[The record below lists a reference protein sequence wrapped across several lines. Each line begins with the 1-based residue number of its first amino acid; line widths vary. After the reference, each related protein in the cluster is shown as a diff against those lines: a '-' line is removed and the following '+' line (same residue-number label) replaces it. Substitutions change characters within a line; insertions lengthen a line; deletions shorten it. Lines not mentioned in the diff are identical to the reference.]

1 MDANRCAIELHKLIE
16 RFEADVAIY
25 CMTMTLGQLLAD
37 QAEDQEHGARLVE
50 KAMSLLAERVM
61 SMWMCVINSVPIID
75 ELGGSAAAHNA
86 R

>member
-1 MDANRCAIELHKLIE
+1 MEETKMDANRCAIELHKLIE

-50 KAMSLLAERVM
+50 KAMSLLAERLMVNLDVRDQFR
-61 SMWMCVINSVPIID
+61 S
-75 ELGGSAAAHNA
+75 HH
-86 R
+86 

>member
-1 MDANRCAIELHKLIE
+1 MIDKPIDANHCAIELHKLIE

-61 SMWMCVINSVPIID
+61 VNVDVRDQFRS
-75 ELGGSAAAHNA
+75 HH
-86 R
+86 